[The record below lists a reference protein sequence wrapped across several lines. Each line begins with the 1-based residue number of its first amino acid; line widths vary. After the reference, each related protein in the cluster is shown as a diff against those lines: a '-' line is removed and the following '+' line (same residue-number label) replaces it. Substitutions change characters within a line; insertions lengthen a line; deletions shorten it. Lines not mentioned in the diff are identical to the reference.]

1 MSSLKKIADRM
12 RSVRSTRQV
21 TSSMKV
27 VAVSRLKKKH
37 RLFLD
42 TEAYMQEMQR
52 MIRRLIRHAAW
63 RQENLV
69 WQEQKNILPLPT
81 LLKGNGS
88 NKRYLLA
95 VITSDEGLS
104 GGSIMQVIQKTEK
117 VISYLTEQGKEVL
130 LFCFGRRG
138 GELLKRRYP
147 HFPMTLLEGKAVQDA
162 TLYLDA
168 ERLALNLISAF
179 NHNHFDV
186 CLVIYNQFK
195 SIVSQRP
202 MIEQLI
208 PNKLFTDDNPWQFLI
223 DTSEADYIQ
232 KDALGS
238 PKITLKKS
246 EFLTALGGVDI
257 LSPYGQIDTALLH
270 TGKRRPEVYD
280 CAPSDIA
287 LLEAVLP
294 QYVVAYAYRVLL
306 EAEVSDNA
314 ARLMAMDNAT
324 RNASDILM
332 SLQKSY
338 RRTRQTKIT
347 TDISEV
353 SFGALMKGETA

>member
-1 MSSLKKIADRM
+1 MSSLKKTADRM

-21 TSSMKV
+21 TASMKV

-37 RLFLD
+37 RLFLK
-42 TEAYMQEMQR
+42 TEPYTQEIQR
-52 MIRRLIRHAAW
+52 MIRRLIRHATL
-63 RQENLV
+63 RQENLM
-69 WQEQKNILPLPT
+69 WQGDEAVLPLPA
-81 LLKGNGS
+81 LLKGNGAD
-88 NKRYLLA
+88 NRYLLV

-104 GGSIMQVIQKTEK
+104 GGAMMQVVQKTEE
-117 VISYLTEQGKEVL
+117 VISYLEGQGKKVL

-138 GELLKRRYP
+138 AELLKRRYP
-147 HFPMTLLEGKAVQDA
+147 HMPLTCVEAKAFRTD
-162 TLYLDA
+162 TSYLDA

-186 CLVIYNQFK
+186 CLVIYNHFK
-195 SIVSQRP
+195 SIVLQRP
-202 MIEQLI
+202 TIEQLI
-208 PNKLFTDDNPWQFLI
+208 PNKLFTDDNPWRFLI
-223 DTSEADYIQ
+223 ETEEADYRRR
-232 KDALGS
+232 DALGS

-246 EFLTALGGVDI
+246 GFLKALGGADV
-257 LSPYGQIDTALLH
+257 LSSYGQIDTALLH
-270 TGKRRPEVYD
+270 TGKRRPDVYD
-280 CAPSDIA
+280 YAPSDIA

-324 RNASDILM
+324 RNAGDMLTA
-332 SLQKSY
+332 LEKTY

-347 TDISEV
+347 TDIIEV
-353 SFGALMKGETA
+353 SFGALTKGETA